1 MRKNRIFTGILL
13 IGFAVFMMLSS
24 MGLIPDIPWFK
35 LFCGVALGSWC
46 LRALMDRDFFGTF
59 LSASIIAWIFEEEL
73 MIEHL
78 APFPLC
84 VAAAFLG
91 IGLNMIFGKK
101 KKVIPIPHGYTDSD
115 GNWRTV
121 NADDVRSEEWKD
133 GRTIVLNNNFNS
145 TSKYV
150 NTASFSEAK
159 LENNFGSANI
169 YFNNATIFGKEATVE
184 LENNFGQMNIYFPNT
199 WRASISQDNAFG
211 RVNIFG
217 EPNRDMDA
225 PCVIV
230 KAESNFGNLNIFFE

>member
-1 MRKNRIFTGILL
+1 MRKNRIFTGLLL
-13 IGFAVFMMLSS
+13 IGFAVFMMMSS

-35 LFCGVALGSWC
+35 LFCAVALGSWT
-46 LRALMDRDFFGTF
+46 LRALLDRDFFGTF

-78 APFPLC
+78 APFPIC

-101 KKVIPIPHGYTDSD
+101 KIVQINYENGKVGTA
-115 GNWRTV
+115 TM
-121 NADDVRSEEWKD
+121 DDLRNEEWQD
-133 GRTIVLNNNFNS
+133 GRTVVLENNFNS
-145 TSKYV
+145 TNKYV
-150 NTASFSEAK
+150 NSAAFSNAK
-159 LENNFGSANI
+159 LENNFGSANV
-169 YFNNATIFGKEATVE
+169 YFNNATIFGKEAVVE

-199 WRASISQDNAFG
+199 WRASISQESVFG
-211 RVNIFG
+211 RINIFG

-230 KAESNFGNLNIFFE
+230 KAESNFGMLNIYFE